1 VNDHFPTLESHP
13 SPVWNL
19 AWLTP
24 RRCRLILL
32 LVLAFGFAS
41 HAAYLHLDCPIDL
54 SGDEAQYWDWSRR
67 LDINYYSKGPLVAWI
82 IRGSCAIFGDTMP
95 AVRYPALL
103 LSVCTSIVTYL
114 LTRKLFGS
122 ERLALGAVLLFHLVP
137 MFIAGSVLMT
147 IDPPMFF
154 CWALATYFAAAAIF
168 DHKPGFWILAGIVAG
183 IGFLAKYGEMLWF
196 VGILAYLLVHRR
208 RQLGWGIAAL
218 VVAALFALPAAYWN
232 HLHDWVSFRHVATQ
246 TGASS
251 GAFNPMNVL
260 EMLGSQFGAVG
271 PTVAI
276 MMIGAIVYALS
287 SRRSGADSNRDKLLF
302 LVFAGLPFFLLNLL
316 ASIRTKVQA
325 NWPAPAYFSLIILT
339 AYFLSICLRD
349 RQTWNRWRGL
359 FWASILI
366 AVAFIPLA
374 HDTAPLLRVAK
385 IFVKNPQRVAKLD
398 LLVRM
403 RGWEE
408 LGRNV
413 SDQLMTLGDGA
424 FVMCDDYQQTAETA
438 FYVDHQPMTYCA
450 GPYYGKRL
458 SQYDLWEDRRL
469 DKRSPL
475 IGRNAVYVGKGG
487 GPPREVTEAFERVV
501 AQPHLPVVV
510 EGVEVKSFKTWQCF
524 GFKGMAPLP
533 AHDY

>member
-1 VNDHFPTLESHP
+1 MHDVTPGATAPAWH
-13 SPVWNL
+13 L
-19 AWLTP
+19 AWLSP
-24 RRCRLILL
+24 RRCRLILV
-32 LVLAFGFAS
+32 LVLLFGFGS
-41 HAAYLHLDCPIDL
+41 HLAYLHLNCPIDL

-103 LSVCTSIVTYL
+103 LSVCTSVVTYL
-114 LTRKLFGS
+114 LTRKLFNS
-122 ERLALGAVLLFHLVP
+122 ERLALGAVLLFHVVP
-137 MFIAGSVLMT
+137 MFIAGSMLMT

-154 CWALATYFAAAAIF
+154 CWSLATYFAATAIF
-168 DHKPGFWILAGIVAG
+168 DRRPLFWIAAGAAAG
-183 IGFLAKYGEMLWF
+183 VGFLAKYGEMLWV
-196 VGILAYLLVHRR
+196 VGMIGFLIVHHRKQLHWGIVALLVA
-208 RQLGWGIAAL
+208 G
-218 VVAALFALPAAYWN
+218 LFAIPAAYWN
-232 HLHDWVSFRHVATQ
+232 HLHNWVSFRHVATQ

-260 EMLGSQFGAVG
+260 EMLGSQIGAVG
-271 PTVAI
+271 PTIFI
-276 MMIGAIVYALS
+276 MMVGAIVYAIS
-287 SRRSGADSNRDKLLF
+287 SRSSGDPNRQKLLF
-302 LVFAGLPFFLLNLL
+302 LVWAGMPFFVLNLL

-339 AYFLSICLRD
+339 AYFLATRLRD
-349 RQTWNRWRGL
+349 RETWKRWRGL
-359 FWASILI
+359 FWASIII
-366 AVAFIPLA
+366 AIVFIPVA
-374 HDTAPLLRVAK
+374 HDTSHLIRISK
-385 IFVKNPQRVAKLD
+385 FVVNNPQRVAKLD

-413 SDQLMTLGDGA
+413 SDQLMHLGDGA
-424 FVMCDDYQQTAETA
+424 FVMCDDYQQTAAAA
-438 FYVDHQPMTYCA
+438 FYVDRQPATYCA

-469 DKRSPL
+469 DSSSPL
-475 IGRNAVYVGKGG
+475 VGKNAVYVGKGG
-487 GPPREVTEAFERVV
+487 GPPPEVKAAFDRVV
-501 AQPHLPVVV
+501 VQPELPVMV